1 MRCAHQ
7 KGWRGT
13 TLLELS
19 IAISMIGVIGLS
31 IFSILNVGMVLG
43 AKNTAVNTA
52 HQQARVAMLQL
63 VQDLHSAISLPALTD
78 ENSVPLPNPS
88 PGVAAAGISFQLWA
102 AGPYQICA
110 DAAADSTVIQIQLSA
125 GDQVP
130 MKGERIIVQSHEIEQ
145 DIVSVTS
152 LGSYKYNIEVTTPI
166 GVAIQGTGA
175 PTSYNI
181 PCFIADRC
189 SYVVKNGALEW
200 HGPTN
205 KKAFAQLGNDII
217 SPTPFSVPSTPAG
230 ALYYRFVAAIDVLQ
244 ETTGQA
250 PSLVPREKNLLAVR
264 RPVEA
269 MPILFNT
276 APIEVSD
283 GACPGRQQLQLGIR
297 NSADSPLPVRK
308 KIPRRAF
315 AQWDRR

>member
-1 MRCAHQ
+1 MKWNDG
-7 KGWRGT
+7 KGRSGT

-19 IAISMIGVIGLS
+19 IAIGLIGVVGLS
-31 IFSILNVGMVLG
+31 IYSILNVGMILG

-52 HQQARVAMLQL
+52 HQQARIAMLQL
-63 VQDLHSAISLPALTD
+63 VQDLHSAVSLPALTD
-78 ENSVPLPNPS
+78 ENSVPLPSPS

-130 MKGERIIVQSHEIEQ
+130 KKGERIIVKSHEIEQ
-145 DIVSVTS
+145 DIVSVTN
-152 LGSYKYNIEVTTPI
+152 LGSHKYNVEVGAPI

-200 HGPTN
+200 HGPTK

-217 SPTPFSVPSTPAG
+217 SPTPFSIPSTPAG
-230 ALYYRFVAAIDVLQ
+230 ALYYRFVAAIDLSTEDSKSSNRGFKSANILLNGQVPMRARL
-244 ETTGQA
+244 TTFQ
-250 PSLVPREKNLLAVR
+250 
-264 RPVEA
+264 
-269 MPILFNT
+269 
-276 APIEVSD
+276 
-283 GACPGRQQLQLGIR
+283 
-297 NSADSPLPVRK
+297 
-308 KIPRRAF
+308 
-315 AQWDRR
+315 